1 MDFLLSILFI
11 AFIFGTVVSG
21 NILGDMRN
29 KSSGVVFFMWK
40 GIQVFRKY
48 VGTIANPQTNDQM
61 AQRNRFKQCLEIGQ
75 NILVPILHVYWKR
88 FAIKKSEINAFM
100 SKNMKDFTGP
110 LVPLDLTFLTGQHYI
125 GAIQVSVKTM
135 DEIVMD
141 VIDDNFIDKT
151 FFTKCQAAFVNVVT
165 GQVNICP
172 AQTVDYVNSL
182 TFVNSLDTTSWTYTN
197 VALFIWFH
205 KSTMVTANDW
215 TTAQMFEPTA

>member
-1 MDFLLSILFI
+1 MDFLLNVLFI

-48 VGTIANPQTNDQM
+48 VGTIANPRSNEQV

-100 SKNMKDFTGP
+100 SKNMKDFIGP
-110 LVPLDLTFLTGQHYI
+110 LLPADLTFLKGQKYI
-125 GAIQVSVKTM
+125 PAIECSTHKM
-135 DEIVMD
+135 DEVVVD
-141 VIDDNFIDKT
+141 ALGAGFIDAVVY
-151 FFTKCQAAFVNVVT
+151 TKICCAWVNVKT
-165 GQVNICP
+165 GQVMLP
-172 AQTVDYVNSL
+172 AKQELVLAQTNEFDN
-182 TFVNSLDTTSWTYTN
+182 TLDIRTWMPED
-197 VALFIWFH
+197 VAIFIWIE
-205 KSTMVTANDW
+205 KPVLVTANDW
-215 TTAQMFEPTA
+215 TTAQFIVPTG